1 MCGRSERGKRTE
13 PTGKFSPAA
22 RAAISAS
29 STRPFLLEWRRGR
42 AAAADK
48 LGEEEALS
56 DAGAPGLGTSG
67 GRESAVTGVD
77 RRDEAVVLSL
87 AGELD
92 LYNAEEVRGA
102 LLDACAGEPK
112 VLVVDLEE
120 VTFIDSTALGVLI
133 EARSRMADRG
143 GFRLAA
149 PGLETRRALEVSG
162 LDRHFLVHDTVAEAL
177 EAAR

>member
-1 MCGRSERGKRTE
+1 M
-13 PTGKFSPAA
+13 
-22 RAAISAS
+22 
-29 STRPFLLEWRRGR
+29 
-42 AAAADK
+42 
-48 LGEEEALS
+48 
-56 DAGAPGLGTSG
+56 
-67 GRESAVTGVD
+67 TGVD
-77 RRDEAVVLSL
+77 RRNGGVVISL

-92 LYNAEEVRGA
+92 LYNAEEVRSA
-102 LLDACAGEPK
+102 LLDACSAGPE

-120 VTFIDSTALGVLI
+120 VRFIDSTALGVLI
-133 EARSRMADRG
+133 EARSRMTERG

>member
-1 MCGRSERGKRTE
+1 LSE
-13 PTGKFSPAA
+13 A
-22 RAAISAS
+22 SA
-29 STRPFLLEWRRGR
+29 
-42 AAAADK
+42 
-48 LGEEEALS
+48 
-56 DAGAPGLGTSG
+56 GTAG

-77 RRDEAVVLSL
+77 RRDGGVVVTL

-102 LLDACAGEPK
+102 LLDACAADPSL
-112 VLVVDLEE
+112 LVVDLEE
-120 VTFIDSTALGVLI
+120 VRFIDSTALGVLI
-133 EARSRMADRG
+133 EARSRMDDRS

-177 EAAR
+177 EADR